1 MQQSLWETILYE
13 LQTLVFLLVVV
24 LVLAVIGCGLLGGAV
39 YLIQLLR
46 DYSG

>member
-46 DYSG
+46 GYSG